1 MLPDI
6 SNYSLQEKYQI
17 LSAYLQGGGI
27 DALIESEQPE
37 DESVIEHEGK
47 KYKRIQIEGDT
58 QDYLMDEAGNIFNS
72 NMEFVGEA
80 GGEESE
86 EDDGN

>member
-1 MLPDI
+1 MSTRAKD
-6 SNYSLQEKYQI
+6 
-17 LSAYLQGGGI
+17 
-27 DALIESEQPE
+27 
-37 DESVIEHEGK
+37 
-47 KYKRIQIEGDT
+47 KRIQIEGDT